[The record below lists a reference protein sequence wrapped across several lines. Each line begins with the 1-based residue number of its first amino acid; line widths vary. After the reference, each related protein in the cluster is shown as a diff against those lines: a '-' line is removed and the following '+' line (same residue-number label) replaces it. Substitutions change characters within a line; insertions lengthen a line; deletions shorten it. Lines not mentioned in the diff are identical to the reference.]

1 MRGCQQLLKEENPK
15 IIYVHCFAHRLNLV
29 LVSLACKIR
38 HVPNFFNFLQ
48 DIYSFFSTSVVHSRF
63 INAQKQR
70 SPTTQPKKLKA
81 LSNTRWNCRHE
92 SVRALIETFQAVIDV
107 LIYTEVDDV
116 SGDRQGREAA
126 ILNQFD
132 GNFVVFLFV
141 ARVIFR
147 ALNEASVALQKENM
161 TINKALR
168 VTDDLKVF
176 LLSVDDELWKTAI
189 WEPAL
194 EMCNR
199 CEIEF
204 LPART
209 IRRRASK
216 IDSHKDM
223 KISSFKCALNELD
236 NRFLESQNR
245 ALLDA
250 IESFNPSSDN
260 FLDFNVIKP
269 FFDHYEIAIEKLP
282 ENTKRKDMIG
292 LLIFFAE
299 HTEVFHSMWTAVAI
313 ACSIPCSTGSAERA
327 FTSMGRIKT
336 FLRSRTSDQR
346 LNDLTVLFVN
356 KRIVSNLSIEELV
369 DDFADVKERRIK
381 L

>member
-29 LVSLACKIR
+29 LVSFAFKIR
-38 HVPNFFNFLQ
+38 HVFNFFNFLQ

-70 SPTTQPKKLKA
+70 SPTTQPKELKA

-92 SVRALIETFQAVIDV
+92 SVHALIETFQAVIDV

-116 SGDRQGREAA
+116 SGDRQDRAAA
-126 ILNQFD
+126 ILNQVD

-147 ALNEASVALQKENM
+147 ALNKASVALQKENM
-161 TINKALR
+161 TINEALR
-168 VTDDLKVF
+168 VIDDLKMF

-223 KISSFKCALNELD
+223 KNIFLQMYSKCVEELD
-236 NRFLESQNR
+236 NRFLETQNR

-269 FFDHYEIAIEKLP
+269 FFDHYEIARKISSMLAAEVLILKNAIEKLP
-282 ENTKRKDMIG
+282 ENRKSQRHDRTVEFSLQNILKSFIPCGQQWLSHVRFRALRGRLKG
-292 LLIFFAE
+292 LLLQ
-299 HTEVFHSMWTAVAI
+299 W
-313 ACSIPCSTGSAERA
+313 
-327 FTSMGRIKT
+327 
-336 FLRSRTSDQR
+336 
-346 LNDLTVLFVN
+346 
-356 KRIVSNLSIEELV
+356 EE
-369 DDFADVKERRIK
+369 
-381 L
+381 